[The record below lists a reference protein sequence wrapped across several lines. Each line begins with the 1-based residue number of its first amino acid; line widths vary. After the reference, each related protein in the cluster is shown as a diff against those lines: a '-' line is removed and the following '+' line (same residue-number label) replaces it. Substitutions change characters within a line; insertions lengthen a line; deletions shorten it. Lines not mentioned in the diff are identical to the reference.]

1 MIRAATTAL
10 ALMLAVMPAAAQT
23 IWIAGDSTAATY
35 RGAAYPQTGWGMML
49 PCALADGVAVENR
62 AMGGRSTRTFVSEGR
77 WAGILKEMRPG
88 DAVLIQFGHNDAN
101 RNRPARYAPAATDY
115 RTYLT
120 RFVTDV
126 RARGGT
132 PVILTPVARRSFD
145 GTTAKADFAEYSSV
159 ARVTARETGAAL
171 IDLEALS
178 LNLLTR
184 TGPEAAKALYL
195 HHTAADQIAAFPT
208 GIADDT
214 HFSELGARRIAD
226 LVAGELQR
234 LGLPVSASVR
244 SDRPE
249 LQRETPL
256 GKWDCR

>member
-1 MIRAATTAL
+1 MIRAGATAL
-10 ALMLAVMPAAAQT
+10 ALLLAGVPATAQT

-35 RGAAYPQTGWGMML
+35 REAAYPQTGWGMML
-49 PCALADGVAVENR
+49 PCALADGVRVENR

-77 WAGILKEMRPG
+77 WAGIVQGLQRG
-88 DAVLIQFGHNDAN
+88 DTVLIQFGHNDAS

-115 RTYLT
+115 RTHLT
-120 RFVTDV
+120 RFVADV
-126 RARGGT
+126 RSKGAT

-145 GTTAKADFAEYSSV
+145 GTVARADFAEYSSV

-171 IDLEALS
+171 LDLEALS
-178 LNLLTR
+178 RNLLTK
-184 TGPEAAKALYL
+184 TGEERAKAFYL
-195 HHTAADQIAAFPT
+195 HYTATDRIAAFPE

-214 HFSELGARRIAD
+214 HFSELGARRMAD

-234 LGLPVSASVR
+234 LKLPVSASIR

-256 GKWDCR
+256 GKWECA